1 MKYPLIEFHEVTKIY
16 KNFCL
21 KIPIYTIL
29 KEKTYLLI
37 GANGTG
43 KSTFIKLI
51 LKLIYPSD
59 GEVNVKPSK
68 IAYIPDSISLP
79 GHLSIYTFLLLL
91 ANCRM
96 PHENNANKIKLLC
109 QDWDLD
115 DRKKINSLSKGMKQK
130 LLIIQALIHSSSIYI
145 FDEPLNGLDNISIQK
160 FFKIIEK
167 LKLEKKTIL
176 IITHEPQVFKLLC
189 DLYIIFKDGNL
200 VETSS

>member
-96 PHENNANKIKLLC
+96 PHENNANKIKLLF
-109 QDWDLD
+109 QD
-115 DRKKINSLSKGMKQK
+115 
-130 LLIIQALIHSSSIYI
+130 
-145 FDEPLNGLDNISIQK
+145 
-160 FFKIIEK
+160 
-167 LKLEKKTIL
+167 
-176 IITHEPQVFKLLC
+176 
-189 DLYIIFKDGNL
+189 
-200 VETSS
+200 